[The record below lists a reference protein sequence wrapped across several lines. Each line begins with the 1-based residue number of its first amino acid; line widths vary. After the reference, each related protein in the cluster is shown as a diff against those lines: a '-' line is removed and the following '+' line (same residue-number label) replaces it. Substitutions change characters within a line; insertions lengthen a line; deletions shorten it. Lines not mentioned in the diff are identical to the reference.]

1 VPRNSR
7 PPLAVRCIR
16 ERARGG
22 DGPLLCGGALGLDG
36 GPRGRKP
43 GPDRCCP
50 IQNFGGNEAADVDVF
65 GRICALIRTIADLIL
80 SALFPSSC
88 LQIFFGVR
96 IRDPYDCR
104 VG

>member
-1 VPRNSR
+1 
-7 PPLAVRCIR
+7 VRCIR